1 MFDLEK
7 AVLGWRER
15 QEREASLAP
24 RELDELE
31 DHLRARF
38 DLELELNA
46 ALAPATAFAIARRE
60 LGEAVA
66 LSQEFAKAGRSR
78 WKRLMVAGWM
88 LFAGSFF
95 MPVMDL
101 GWLGIYHG
109 WEIVWDVVSG
119 AFSFKDLP
127 DLLLMVPNALML
139 LTLVTFRKPRSALS
153 RWLARLMAGVSAAGL
168 GFGLYALAGGALL
181 EPGFLAWTAALMCA
195 VMALRE
201 RDREWEPASPGEV
214 PTP

>member
-7 AVLGWRER
+7 ALLGWRES

-24 RELDELE
+24 CELDELE

-38 DLELELNA
+38 DLELELDA
-46 ALAPATAFAIARRE
+46 ALAPATAFAMARHE
-60 LGEAVA
+60 LGEAA
-66 LSQEFAKAGRSR
+66 TLSKEFAKAGRSR
-78 WKRLMVAGWM
+78 WKRLMAAGWM

-109 WEIVWDVVSG
+109 WELVWDVVSG
-119 AFSFKDLP
+119 ALSFKGLP

-139 LTLVTFRKPRSALS
+139 LTLATLRRPPSVLS
-153 RWLARLMAGVSAAGL
+153 RWLARLMAGVGTGGL
-168 GFGLYALAGGALL
+168 GFGLYALAGGASL

-195 VMALRE
+195 VTALRT
-201 RDREWEPASPGEV
+201 RDREWESASPGEV
-214 PTP
+214 AAS

>member
-7 AVLGWRER
+7 TVLRWRER

-24 RELDELE
+24 CELDELE
-31 DHLRARF
+31 DHLRARL
-38 DLELELNA
+38 DLELELDA

-60 LGEAVA
+60 LGQAVA

-95 MPVMDL
+95 MPVVDL
-101 GWLGIYHG
+101 GWLGIYYG
-109 WEIVWDVVSG
+109 WELVWDVVSG
-119 AFSFKDLP
+119 ALSFKDLP
-127 DLLLMVPNALML
+127 DLVFMVPNALML
-139 LTLVTFRKPRSALS
+139 LTLATLRRPRSALS

-168 GFGLYALAGGALL
+168 GFGLYALVKGALL
-181 EPGFLAWTAALMCA
+181 GSGFLAWTAALMCA
-195 VMALRE
+195 AIALRK

-214 PTP
+214 LAS